1 MTATAFTAIAPFSV
15 IVFRENKQPII
26 EIIVCLFILF
36 LRNKINQLWYLIFHG
51 K

>member
-15 IVFRENKQPII
+15 IVFRENQQTII
-26 EIIVCLFILF
+26 EIIVCWSVIF
-36 LRNKINQLWYLIFHG
+36 LRSQISQLWRLIFHG